1 MTARWLFCSIVFLWW
16 CLAELAHLTNGT
28 GILATKVHR
37 IDPFRLPSWAFVR
50 CLQSK
55 DNIETGFLR
64 RQAATSLE
72 LQLPISYHASDFL
85 IFLLPNL
92 SSYNSNY
99 LLHYIRSFQFLSM
112 YLLISLCSCR
122 LLKALV
128 GSCDRWNPIVEL
140 TWSRILASR
149 VFKIRTLRAQSSTH
163 LSSFSILG
171 R

>member
-55 DNIETGFLR
+55 DNIETGLLR

-72 LQLPISYHASDFL
+72 LQLPIRYHASDLL
-85 IFLLPNL
+85 IFLFPNL
-92 SSYNSNY
+92 SSYDSNY
-99 LLHYIRSFQFLSM
+99 LLHYIRIFQFLDM

-128 GSCDRWNPIVEL
+128 GSCNPSPFVAL
-140 TWSRILASR
+140 TWSRILLSR

-163 LSSFSILG
+163 LSSLSILG